1 MYILAYKIAEKFG
14 TELLKTA
21 ALVAVSA
28 LAGGVAGA
36 LTELV
41 IEKIHGNSATGG
53 GGGTCQEAVD
63 GEIDIMDLISREPEA
78 AKPAINIT
86 LNVNSYNERNTDTD
100 NVREDVG
107 TVINGPATME
117 QGYDEEEEEV

>member
-1 MYILAYKIAEKFG
+1 MNILVYKIAEKFG

-28 LAGGVAGA
+28 MAGGVAGA

-41 IEKIHGNSATGG
+41 MERIHGNAAAGG
-53 GGGTCQEAVD
+53 GNCQETVG
-63 GEIDIMDLISREPEA
+63 GEIDIMDLIGREPEA